1 MWEMSDYELVKLD
14 ESQAKQLDD
23 NFDGLNG
30 ALNKLTAKIAPNDK
44 NKTIH
49 QALTDGFKEV
59 TKWQAIQ
66 DETIRAGFASVVEA
80 IAKISTQPPPLPKP
94 KGVIMATF
102 KVAADNPDIVIELSG
117 TGFTDSEGNPTG
129 AGDIDLSVESSN
141 NDVLEATLSGQTVSD
156 DGQTV
161 TAQVNLHFGAASP
174 DMAALA
180 YKANNRDTGAL
191 VAAGSDEFIV
201 GAGEASV
208 GSITSTV
215 PLTPEP

>member
-1 MWEMSDYELVKLD
+1 MSDKALVKIDSGQFARLD
-14 ESQAKQLDD
+14 LLLSAIGNALWAINDQLKPLD
-23 NFDGLNG
+23 NAIN
-30 ALNKLTAKIAPNDK
+30 NNT
-44 NKTIH
+44 T
-49 QALTDGFKEV
+49 EV
-59 TKWQAIQ
+59 TKWLA
-66 DETIRAGFASVVEA
+66 VVAES
-80 IAKISTQPPPLPKP
+80 IAKINPLPEPQPKP

-102 KVAADNPDIVIELSG
+102 KVGADNPDITIELSG
-117 TGFTDSEGNPTG
+117 SDFTDSEGNPTG

-141 NDVLEATLSGQTVSD
+141 PDVLEATLSGQSVSA
-156 DGQTV
+156 DGNTV
-161 TAQVNLHFGAASP
+161 TAQVNLHFGASSP

-208 GSITSTV
+208 GSITSSV